1 MAVREYVHILVKFW
15 WVLIAGMVIL
25 ATAGFVYGMFIQP
38 VKYVSTAKLFVSAEG
53 GTSVGESYQNNLFAE
68 ARVNSYAQVAT
79 SDQVAERASRA
90 LNGQVSAADLKAST
104 TATPVDKTVI
114 LDISV
119 SAGSAARAQSEAAAV
134 TRETVAV
141 VQELETSRRGGEP
154 AATAIVYDEA
164 SLPGAPS
171 GPAWWLLTALGAV
184 VGLIVGVVVALLLG
198 LRARRRVNDPLA
210 LADTTDL
217 PVLAVIADEPA
228 RAEAVLITDLAHDP
242 QGDGYRDL
250 RNNVRFIG
258 AKRTPDGTAPRLVAV
273 VGAGSEVGTST
284 VAANLAAEIGG
295 SRQSVVLVD
304 GDLRDPSLTARLG
317 GGASAGLST
326 ILTGESDLLGQVQTT
341 TTPAFLPAGPVPPA
355 PGELLGSRRLEMVL
369 AQARQH
375 FDVVVVD
382 AGALGP
388 DARAIAGL
396 ADGVVVVARR
406 GRTTRSALRTA
417 VESVGTVGTV
427 IGTVLTF
434 GAPARRASSADAG
447 TPARTDAARSSADS
461 EEPTPA
467 GTASGSVVSGSGET
481 GSGLPEPAL
490 RESR

>member
-104 TATPVDKTVI
+104 TATPIDKTVI

-164 SLPGAPS
+164 SLPGVPA

-184 VGLIVGVVVALLLG
+184 VGLLLGLVVALGLG

-210 LADTTDL
+210 LADTADL

-228 RAEAVLITDLAHDP
+228 RAEAPLITDLAHDP
-242 QGDGYRDL
+242 QGDAYRDL

-258 AKRTPDGTAPRLVAV
+258 AKRTPDGAAPRVLAV
-273 VGAGSEVGTST
+273 VGSGAGVGTSS

-295 SRQSVVLVD
+295 SGQSVVLID
-304 GDLRDPSLTARLG
+304 GDLRDPSLTAHLAA
-317 GGASAGLST
+317 GANAGLST
-326 ILTGESDLLGQVQTT
+326 ILTGESDLLGQVLTT
-341 TTPAFLPAGPVPPA
+341 STPAFLPAGPVPPS
-355 PGELLGSRRLEMVL
+355 PGELLGSHRLETVL

-396 ADGVVVVARR
+396 AEGVVVVARR
-406 GRTTRSALRTA
+406 GRTTRSALRAA
-417 VESVGTVGTV
+417 VESLGTVGTV

-434 GAPARRASSADAG
+434 GAPARRASSADAA
-447 TPARTDAARSSADS
+447 TPARTDADRSSADS
-461 EEPTPA
+461 PEPTPEP
-467 GTASGSVVSGSGET
+467 TAT
-481 GSGLPEPAL
+481 GSTATGSAVPEPAL

>member
-104 TATPVDKTVI
+104 TATPIDKTVI

-119 SAGSAARAQSEAAAV
+119 SAASAARAQSEAAAV

-164 SLPGAPS
+164 SLPGAPA

-184 VGLIVGVVVALLLG
+184 VGLLLGLVVALLLG

-210 LADTTDL
+210 LADTADL

-228 RAEAVLITDLAHDP
+228 RAEAPLITDLAHDP
-242 QGDGYRDL
+242 QGDAYRDL
-250 RNNVRFIG
+250 RTNVRFIG
-258 AKRTPDGTAPRLVAV
+258 AKRTPDGAAPRVLAV
-273 VGAGSEVGTST
+273 VGSGPDVGTSS

-295 SRQSVVLVD
+295 SGQSVVLID
-304 GDLRDPSLTARLG
+304 GDLRDPSLTAHLAA
-317 GGASAGLST
+317 GANAGLST
-326 ILTGESDLLGQVQTT
+326 ILTGESDLLGQVRTT
-341 TTPAFLPAGPVPPA
+341 TTPAFLPAGPVPPS
-355 PGELLGSRRLEMVL
+355 PGELLGSHRLETVL

-382 AGALGP
+382 AGAIGP

-406 GRTTRSALRTA
+406 GRTTRSALRAA

-434 GAPARRASSADAG
+434 GARARRASSADAG
-447 TPARTDAARSSADS
+447 TPARTDAGHPSADS
-461 EEPTPA
+461 PEQAPQPTA
-467 GTASGSVVSGSGET
+467 TAST
-481 GSGLPEPAL
+481 LPEPAL